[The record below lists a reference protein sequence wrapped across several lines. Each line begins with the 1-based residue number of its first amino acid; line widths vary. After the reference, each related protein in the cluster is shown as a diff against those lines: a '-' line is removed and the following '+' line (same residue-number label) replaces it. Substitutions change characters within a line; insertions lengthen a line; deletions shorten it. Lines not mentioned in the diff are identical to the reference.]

1 MGPSLGLLEVKSI
14 ARGLV
19 AADAMAKEAPV
30 DVVFTRVVE
39 PGKHLTLLAGEV
51 DDLRTA
57 LRRGRAAAA
66 DDFQDEMLI
75 PNPHP
80 SLLPALGAAG
90 RVRPPS
96 VDALG
101 TIETLTVAS
110 ALLAADAAAKQAHV
124 RLLQVRIGADL
135 AGKGVVL
142 LTGEVADVESSV
154 SAGARVAEA
163 HGALHRTAVIA
174 RPAPALVEAA
184 LREGGP

>member
-30 DVVFTRVVE
+30 EVVSARIVE
-39 PGKHLTLLAGEV
+39 PGKHLILLAGEV

-57 LRRGRAAAA
+57 LRRGRAAAG
-66 DDFQDEMLI
+66 DDLQDEMLI

-80 SLLPALGAAG
+80 TLLHALGAAPL
-90 RVRPPS
+90 RPAAL
-96 VDALG
+96 DALG
-101 TIETLTVAS
+101 SIETTSVAA

-124 RLLQVRIGADL
+124 ELLHVRIGADL

-142 LTGEVADVESSV
+142 LTGELADVESAV

-163 HGALHRTAVIA
+163 HAALHRTAVIA
-174 RPAPALVEAA
+174 RPAPALTDAIF
-184 LREGGP
+184 GP